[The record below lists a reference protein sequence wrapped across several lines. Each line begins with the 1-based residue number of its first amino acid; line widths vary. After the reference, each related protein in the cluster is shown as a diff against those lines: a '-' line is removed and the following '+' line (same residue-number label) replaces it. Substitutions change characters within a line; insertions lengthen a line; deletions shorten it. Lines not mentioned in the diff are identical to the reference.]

1 MARLQLL
8 IISSLLLLTLSAAT
22 DDFFPTGVA
31 RPATYN
37 PGNRATNAL
46 IDALEDDYSAFLFF
60 FKRAG
65 LDKEFPDLLCKY
77 TVTIFA
83 PTNEAF
89 KSLDS
94 DLKKKVKEDKL
105 LLRELMLLHVVKGK
119 KTFARLLE
127 QEQGHQYESPAARG
141 QAKLAK
147 RSEEDDKPFIISTRQ
162 AAVAADRLGP
172 DVDEEARSEVR
183 RRQARLLWN
192 VDGTERGAKADSERR
207 GEIEEAVVDLERLG
221 GTPLT
226 SGLDRLDGWW
236 ELKYSTAADVTGILM
251 APSSF
256 PLPILQVGRIFQ
268 RYICAGRTDGGTV
281 QNVVRWSLPGLQD
294 KEGASLIVT
303 AEFDVRS
310 GRSIQLQFER
320 AAVGGV
326 KINEQLQAL
335 LAPAALP
342 RTQLSLDALQFFRS
356 LELSVPLGSP
366 LRSTTEVLSSSI
378 PANRFMIT
386 FLDERILVGRAVAT
400 GGVFIFEKSEEPL

>member
-1 MARLQLL
+1 MGSVTLTTAATNLRQPATSSPSHCRPHARHIAYSFPCAHQSLPRQIRPSKNDFL
-8 IISSLLLLTLSAAT
+8 SSPTRPRTTLSVPRLA
-22 DDFFPTGVA
+22 
-31 RPATYN
+31 
-37 PGNRATNAL
+37 
-46 IDALEDDYSAFLFF
+46 
-60 FKRAG
+60 
-65 LDKEFPDLLCKY
+65 
-77 TVTIFA
+77 VT
-83 PTNEAF
+83 
-89 KSLDS
+89 
-94 DLKKKVKEDKL
+94 
-105 LLRELMLLHVVKGK
+105 
-119 KTFARLLE
+119 
-127 QEQGHQYESPAARG
+127 
-141 QAKLAK
+141 
-147 RSEEDDKPFIISTRQ
+147 

-172 DVDEEARSEVR
+172 DVDEEARQEVR

-221 GTPLT
+221 GAPLT
-226 SGLDRLDGWW
+226 AGLDRLDGWW

-251 APSSF
+251 APSSL

-294 KEGASLIVT
+294 KEGASLVVT

-310 GRSIQLQFER
+310 GRAIQLQFER

-326 KINEQLQAL
+326 RINEQLQAL

-366 LRSTTEVLSSSI
+366 LASTTELLSRSV
-378 PANRFMIT
+378 PANRFMIS
-386 FLDERILVGRAVAT
+386 FLDEHILVGRAVAT
-400 GGVFIFEKSEEPL
+400 GGVFVFERSEEPQ